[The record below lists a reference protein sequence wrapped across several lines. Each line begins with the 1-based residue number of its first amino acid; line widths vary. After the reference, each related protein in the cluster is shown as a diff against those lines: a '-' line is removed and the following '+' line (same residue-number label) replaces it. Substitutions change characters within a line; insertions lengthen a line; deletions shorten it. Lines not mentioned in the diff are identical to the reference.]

1 MHRSSTGPRR
11 HLRSSRRLA
20 RGTPRA
26 ARPAAPLVLTAVPD
40 RNRRASDGIL
50 IKASVLARLLG
61 LRLLTLDATVVLM
74 PAEVTAPQSPAHQP
88 AGRASARPPG
98 RLPAGPG
105 AASRRLA
112 GAVRNINEGRAVL
125 AATRRNRP

>member
-11 HLRSSRRLA
+11 RLRSSRRSA

-26 ARPAAPLVLTAVPD
+26 ARPAAPLVLTALPD
-40 RNRRASDGIL
+40 RNRRASDGVL

-98 RLPAGPG
+98 RLPTAPG
-105 AASRRLA
+105 ASRGLA
-112 GAVRNINEGRAVL
+112 GAVQTINDGRAIL

>member
-1 MHRSSTGPRR
+1 M
-11 HLRSSRRLA
+11 
-20 RGTPRA
+20 
-26 ARPAAPLVLTAVPD
+26 
-40 RNRRASDGIL
+40 
-50 IKASVLARLLG
+50 LARLLG